1 MCSFLSYKIYKKG
14 KRRAA
19 VILLLAVTFL
29 SCQSNAPD
37 FEREVGQVAAFAEM
51 VVAGVKPLALSAPL
65 PPAEMDDFEP
75 LAREAAAAYGVA
87 VFRES
92 DLIQTDLFPTDVAAG
107 KDVLLLCDTLTKRAY
122 DSLRADRGMLVAAD
136 AYTGAARRQ
145 IARRFGRLLG
155 YTPQGINRL
164 LAEQTDFRT
173 LADFGVNATNLFW
186 YYRDRMAAKEF
197 YTTILGLKVV
207 AEYDNST
214 ILQIAQDAYLTLVDD
229 GKGMHTADEPKSV
242 ALALLT
248 RQLPQWWNYLEEQS
262 VNVKY
267 TYKPR
272 EGNAHDGFVIV
283 DPEGY
288 LLEFEVFKQHPEN
301 EPAMP
306 LLQRAPDLP
315 VSPTVANAPGGLAFH
330 GTVAWL
336 YYQDVLA
343 MENFVEQTLGF
354 PLVIDQGWAKVYP
367 ASQTG
372 FIGLVD
378 ERRGMN
384 DYTEEKAVNVSFW
397 MDDLDG
403 WWGYAKKEQPF
414 SLRQEELTEDAEGRY
429 RAFVGFDPEGYF
441 LEFDQFLDHPAN
453 ANLPVVE

>member
-1 MCSFLSYKIYKKG
+1 MPVLYRGQRIYFLLF
-14 KRRAA
+14 
-19 VILLLAVTFL
+19 LLFIGLL

-37 FEREVGQVAAFAEM
+37 FDRETGQVSAFAEM
-51 VVAGVKPLALSAPL
+51 VAAGVKPLALSAPL
-65 PPAEMDDFEP
+65 SSDEMDAFEP
-75 LAREAAAAYGVA
+75 LARAAAAEYGVA

-92 DLIQTDLFPTDVAAG
+92 DLLQTDLFSANVAEE
-107 KDVLLLCDTLTKRAY
+107 KEVLLLCDTLTKRAY
-122 DSLRADRGMLVAAD
+122 DSLQADRDALVAAD
-136 AYTGAARRQ
+136 AYTGEARRQ

-155 YTPQGINRL
+155 YTPQGINGL
-164 LAEQTDFRT
+164 LAQNTDFRT
-173 LADFGVNATNLFW
+173 LADFGVAATNLFW

-197 YTTILGLKVV
+197 YTSILGLNVV
-207 AEYDNST
+207 VEYDNST
-214 ILQIAQDAYLTLVDD
+214 ILQIADDSYLTLVDD
-229 GKGMHTADEPKSV
+229 GKGMHTAAEPKSV

-248 RQLPQWWNYLEEQS
+248 RQLPQWWDYLQEQS
-262 VNVKY
+262 INVKY

-301 EPAMP
+301 EPAIP
-306 LLQRAPDLP
+306 LLHRAPDMP
-315 VSPTVANAPGGLAFH
+315 VSPTVENAPDGLAFH
-330 GTVAWL
+330 GTVSWL

-343 MENFVEQTLGF
+343 MESFMEQTLGF

-367 ASQTG
+367 ASKTG

-403 WWGYAKKEQPF
+403 WWAYAKEQQPF
-414 SLRQEELTEDAEGRY
+414 PLRQDTLTVDAEGRY
-429 RAFVGFDPEGYF
+429 RAFVGFDPGGYF
-441 LEFDQFLDHPAN
+441 LEFDEFLDHPAN
-453 ANLPVVE
+453 TNLPVVTQD

>member
-1 MCSFLSYKIYKKG
+1 MYSGQSSLLCRFG
-14 KRRAA
+14 AF
-19 VILLLAVTFL
+19 LLAGLVLFL
-29 SCQSNAPD
+29 CTACQQEAD
-37 FEREVGQVAAFAEM
+37 RFAQETGRVAAFAEM
-51 VVAGVKPLALSAPL
+51 VAAGVKPLALSDPMTID
-65 PPAEMDDFEP
+65 EMDAFEP
-75 LAREAAAAYGVA
+75 LARQAAAEYGVA

-92 DLIQTDLFPTDVAAG
+92 ELVQTDLFAASSTED
-107 KDVLLLCDTLTKRAY
+107 KSVLLLCDSLTKKAY
-122 DSLRADRGMLVAAD
+122 DNLKADRAALEAGNAYRGD
-136 AYTGAARRQ
+136 ARKQ

-164 LAEQTDFRT
+164 LAEQTGFRT
-173 LADFGVNATNLFW
+173 LTDFGVKATNLFW
-186 YYRDRMAAKEF
+186 YYRDRMAAKAF
-197 YTTILGLKVV
+197 YTDILGLRVV

-214 ILQIAQDAYLTLVDD
+214 ILQIAEDAYLTLVDD
-229 GKGMHTADEPKSV
+229 GKGMHSATEPKSV

-248 RQLPQWWNYLEEQS
+248 RQLPQWWDYLKEQS
-262 VNVKY
+262 VNIRY
-267 TYKPR
+267 PYRPR

-306 LLQRAPDLP
+306 LLQSAPDLP
-315 VSPTVANAPGGLAFH
+315 VSPLVAGAPDRLAFH

-343 MENFVEQTLGF
+343 MERFVTQTLGF

-367 ASQTG
+367 ASKTG

-403 WWGYAKKEQPF
+403 WWAYAQKAQPF
-414 SLRQEELTEDAEGRY
+414 PLRQDTLLEDAAGRY

-453 ANLPVVE
+453 TDLPVIQ

>member
-1 MCSFLSYKIYKKG
+1 M
-14 KRRAA
+14 
-19 VILLLAVTFL
+19 
-29 SCQSNAPD
+29 
-37 FEREVGQVAAFAEM
+37 VA
-51 VVAGVKPLALSAPL
+51 AGVKPLALSEPL
-65 PPAEMDDFEP
+65 PVAEMDAFEP
-75 LAREAAAAYGVA
+75 RAREAASAYGVA

-92 DLIQTDLFPTDVAAG
+92 DLIQTDLFPADVVEG
-107 KDVLLLCDTLTKRAY
+107 KDLLLLCDTLTKLAY
-122 DSLRADRGMLVAAD
+122 DSLLADRAALVAND
-136 AYTGAARRQ
+136 EYTGAARRQ

-164 LAEQTDFRT
+164 LAQQTNFRT
-173 LADFGVNATNLFW
+173 LADFGVAATNLFW
-186 YYRDRMAAKEF
+186 YYRDRMAAKDF
-197 YTTILGLKVV
+197 YTSILGLQVV

-214 ILQIAQDAYLTLVDD
+214 ILQIAKDSYLTLVDD

-248 RQLPQWWNYLEEQS
+248 RQLPQWWDYLQEQS
-262 VNVKY
+262 INVKY

-306 LLQRAPDLP
+306 LLNRAPDVP
-315 VSPTVANAPGGLAFH
+315 AKPTVANAPDSLAFH

-343 MENFVEQTLGF
+343 MELFMEQTLGF

-367 ASQTG
+367 ASETG
-372 FIGLVD
+372 YIGLVD

-397 MDDLDG
+397 MNDLDG
-403 WWGYAKKEQPF
+403 WWAYAKKEQPF
-414 SLRQEELTEDAEGRY
+414 PLRQNELTEDAGGRY
-429 RAFVGFDPEGYF
+429 RAFVGFDPGGYF
-441 LEFDQFLDHPAN
+441 LEFDEFLEHPAN
-453 ANLPVVE
+453 ANLPLVE